1 MRGVFEYQG
10 RQIMNTSSNTSA
22 DGRVSATPIALK
34 GRTAAV
40 LLAAALITACSE
52 EVPVKDEVVRPV
64 RAMQIGD
71 ATDFDSRSFPG
82 TAKATHEANLS
93 FRVSGP
99 LIERPVFVGD
109 EMKAGGTLAQIDPTD
124 FQVEL
129 RNAEALL
136 QRATANQ
143 ERAKLDLDR
152 LERIRKQDPGAA
164 SEVKLDEARDN
175 LNQAKADVSARDAT
189 VEAARNALQ
198 YTTLKAPFNG
208 TVVATYVENFEF
220 VRAKERVIRLLDTT
234 RIEFVV
240 NLPESLIS
248 YAPFVRDVKVVFDS
262 YPDHPVSAEI
272 KEIGTEASQT
282 TRTYPVNLIM
292 DQPEG
297 FRILPGMAGR
307 ATGNVD
313 VPADGQLA
321 QGLTVPV
328 TAVFSPREDDKTYV
342 WIIDPDQGTVSSREV
357 KTEALTEAGIRIVE
371 GLEDG
376 EWVATAGANYL
387 REGQKVKLLGK
398 DGES

>member
-1 MRGVFEYQG
+1 
-10 RQIMNTSSNTSA
+10 MNI
-22 DGRVSATPIALK
+22 DHRI
-34 GRTAAV
+34 TAA
-40 LLAAALITACSE
+40 LLAMALVAGCGEQAPPAKEI
-52 EVPVKDEVVRPV
+52 VRPV

-71 ATDFDSRSFPG
+71 STDFDSRSFPG

-109 EMKAGGTLAQIDPTD
+109 EMKAGDTLAQIDPTD
-124 FQVEL
+124 FQVEQ

-136 QRATANQ
+136 ERATANK
-143 ERAKLDLDR
+143 ERATLDLDR

-164 SEVKLDEARDN
+164 SEVAIDKARDN

-189 VEAARNALQ
+189 VEAARNALR
-198 YTTLKAPFNG
+198 YTTLKAPFDG

-220 VRAKERVIRLLDTT
+220 VRARERVIRLLDTT

-248 YAPFVRDVKVVFDS
+248 YAPYVRNIKVVFDS
-262 YPDHPVSAEI
+262 YSDHPVAAEI

-297 FRILPGMAGR
+297 FQILPGMAGR
-307 ATGNVD
+307 ATGAVD
-313 VPADGQLA
+313 LPAGVQLA

-328 TAVFSPREDDKTYV
+328 TAVFSPHEDDKTYV
-342 WIIDPDQGTVSSREV
+342 WIFDPDTDTVSSREV

-371 GLEDG
+371 GLENG

-387 REGQKVKLLGK
+387 QEGQKVKLLGK
-398 DGES
+398 DDES